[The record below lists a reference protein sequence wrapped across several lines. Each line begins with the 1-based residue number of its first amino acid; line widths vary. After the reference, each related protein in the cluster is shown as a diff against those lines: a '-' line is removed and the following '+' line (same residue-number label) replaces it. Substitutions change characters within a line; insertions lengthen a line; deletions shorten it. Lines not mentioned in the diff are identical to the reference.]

1 MAKNSLHLATGR
13 SGSERMFDVRVLRS
27 ASDRSRFWWL
37 LRDQRGRIVEASS
50 NTYDSESQARSAAD
64 VAANRTSF
72 AGQVQGQL
80 PITP

>member
-50 NTYDSESQARSAAD
+50 NTYDSETQARSAAD
-64 VAANRTSF
+64 VAATRHTR
-72 AGQVQGQL
+72 AGRL
-80 PITP
+80 